1 MHALDT
7 QNLTVPAAVE
17 PDPVHYVT
25 GGRRPPRYAPGMCE
39 RYVVPDQDLAER
51 ELAPESKWWRFSASF
66 NVAPSRYVPAVRL
79 HDHSS
84 EAVMMRWGLIPS
96 WAKGDLSAGHWL
108 RLSCGHLERSR
119 LFRGPWLNG
128 QRCIL
133 PFAGFYTWRL
143 TAAGYRQPYF
153 VRAEGRPVVAVAALW
168 DRTED
173 DDGDVIEGCA
183 ILTVPANAD
192 LASIQTATQEVPA
205 ILNREECDTWLRGT
219 PAEARSLLRTAPEGL
234 LSSHA
239 VSPRINSLA
248 CDDAALVRAVRAVA

>member
-1 MHALDT
+1 
-7 QNLTVPAAVE
+7 
-17 PDPVHYVT
+17 VHYVT
-25 GGRRPPRYAPGMCE
+25 GEGRSSRYALGMCE
-39 RYVVPDQDLAER
+39 RYVVPDQDLAES
-51 ELAPESKWWRFSASF
+51 ELAPECKWWRFSASF

-79 HDHSS
+79 HDGRS

-108 RLSCGHLERSR
+108 RLSSGHLERSR

-143 TAAGYRQPYF
+143 TPAGYRQPYF
-153 VRAEGRPVVAVAALW
+153 VRAEGRAVIAVAALW

-173 DDGDVIEGCA
+173 EHGDVIEGCA
-183 ILTVPANAD
+183 ILTVPANAQ

-205 ILNREECDTWLRGT
+205 ILDPEECGAWLRGT
-219 PAEARSLLRTAPEGL
+219 PAEARSLLRTAPEDL
-234 LSSHA
+234 LRSHA

-248 CDDAALVRAVRAVA
+248 CDDPALVRSLA